1 MAKASYL
8 VNWRLQYD
16 GLTYEAGDVVRMDT
30 AIAEPLLDGVL
41 SARPQASDTPDTT
54 EPTKAAS
61 PKRRTT
67 TTKDVE

>member
-1 MAKASYL
+1 M
-8 VNWRLQYD
+8 
-16 GLTYEAGDVVRMDT
+16 TYEAGDVVRMDT